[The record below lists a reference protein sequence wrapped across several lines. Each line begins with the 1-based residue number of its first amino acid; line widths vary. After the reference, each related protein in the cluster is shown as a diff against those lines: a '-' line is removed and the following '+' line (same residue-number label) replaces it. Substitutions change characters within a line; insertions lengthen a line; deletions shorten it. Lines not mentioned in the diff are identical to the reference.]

1 VLKIQELQMAQRDT
15 NTEQVRKS
23 TVSSL
28 VPPELTSI
36 GQKRVEELATV
47 QAKLLEKLE
56 ESNRQWFE
64 RMQSE
69 IHLASE
75 LVSKLTSVRSLPD
88 VTAACQ
94 EWTSR
99 RLQMMAEDGKHLFS
113 DAQSFMETSARLLS
127 TGWRR
132 NGGNGST

>member
-1 VLKIQELQMAQRDT
+1 MAQRET
-15 NTEQVRKS
+15 NTEPVRKS
-23 TVSSL
+23 EISSL
-28 VPPELTSI
+28 VPPEFTSI
-36 GQKRVEELATV
+36 GQKRVQELAAT

-75 LVSKLTSVRSLPD
+75 FVSKLTSVRSFPD
-88 VTAACQ
+88 ATAACQ

-113 DAQSFMETSARLLS
+113 DAQSLMETGARLLS
-127 TGWRR
+127 TGWRA
-132 NGGNGST
+132 NGGGST

>member
-1 VLKIQELQMAQRDT
+1 VKIQELQMAQRDT
-15 NTEQVRKS
+15 NTEQARK
-23 TVSSL
+23 TAESSL
-28 VPPELTSI
+28 VPPEFTSI
-36 GQKRVEELATV
+36 GQKRVEELASV
-47 QAKLLEKLE
+47 QGQLMEKLE
-56 ESNRQWFE
+56 ESHRQWFE

-88 VTAACQ
+88 ATAACQ

-113 DAQSFMETSARLLS
+113 DAQSFMETGARLLS
-127 TGWRR
+127 TGWRA
-132 NGGNGST
+132 NGGNGSK

>member
-1 VLKIQELQMAQRDT
+1 MAQRET

-23 TVSSL
+23 EISSL
-28 VPPELTSI
+28 VPPEFTSI
-36 GQKRVEELATV
+36 GQKRVQELAAT
-47 QAKLLEKLE
+47 QAKLLAKLE

-75 LVSKLTSVRSLPD
+75 FVSKLTSVRSFPD
-88 VTAACQ
+88 ATAACQ

-113 DAQSFMETSARLLS
+113 DAQSLMETGARLLS
-127 TGWRR
+127 TGWRA
-132 NGGNGST
+132 NGGGST

>member
-1 VLKIQELQMAQRDT
+1 MAQRET

-23 TVSSL
+23 EISSL
-28 VPPELTSI
+28 VPPEFTSI
-36 GQKRVEELATV
+36 GQKRVEELAAT

-75 LVSKLTSVRSLPD
+75 FVSKLTSVRSFLD
-88 VTAACQ
+88 ARAACQ
-94 EWTSR
+94 EWSSR
-99 RLQMMAEDGKHLFS
+99 RLEMMAEDGKHLFS
-113 DAQSFMETSARLLS
+113 DAQSLMESGARLLL
-127 TGWRR
+127 TGWQA
-132 NGGNGST
+132 NDGGGST